1 MGVSWRGGPEVTPS
15 LAPGCAEVTPSLAP
29 GWAAACVSP
38 SCCFWELSPSLVR
51 DRTHSVLG

>member
-1 MGVSWRGGPEVTPS
+1 MGVSWRGGP
-15 LAPGCAEVTPSLAP
+15 EVTPSLAP

-51 DRTHSVLG
+51 DR